1 MQRLTFTDIQT
12 LLNEELALG
21 KRHENIHHGKNEAGG
36 DKFDSIQSQ
45 WRSCT
50 KHAEISLKFIKTR
63 LFVVL
68 IIQNKRSRRNTILNY
83 LVISHIE

>member
-21 KRHENIHHGKNEAGG
+21 KRNENIHHGKNEAGG
-36 DKFDSIQSQ
+36 DKFDSMQDQ
-45 WRSCT
+45 WSSCT
-50 KHAEISLKFIKTR
+50 KQAEISLKFIKTR

-68 IIQNKRSRRNTILNY
+68 IIQ
-83 LVISHIE
+83 E